1 MGRKTYKNR
10 WKKNL
15 LTFFSIFLIL
25 LSACGNGPPEAEAQS
40 GSAGKIEELEVHFID
55 VGQGDATLVKCG
67 GQSVLIDAGE
77 NDKGT
82 LVQNYIRKQGVK
94 KLDYLIVTHLDSD
107 H

>member
-25 LSACGNGPPEAEAQS
+25 LSACGNGPPEAEVQS

-67 GQSVLIDAGE
+67 GQSMSGNSLGE
-77 NDKGT
+77 NACGT
-82 LVQNYIRKQGVK
+82 NQFTPLASI
-94 KLDYLIVTHLDSD
+94 
-107 H
+107 